1 LEKIL
6 FHASGNAEL
15 RDLLL
20 RDRDAAVAMCGVV
33 LRDTERAVLAL
44 ASDDDLRTMIGGIVP
59 ANPKRR
65 RFMGLVAAAAASLAA
80 GGVLLEAGCDSQSIS
95 RGVSPDTETDTEDA
109 GTDGGETDTVE
120 TDIETDM
127 DGNRPDWPDD
137 WGGGE

>member
-1 LEKIL
+1 VPVGLEKIL
-6 FHASGNAEL
+6 FHASGSAEI
-15 RDLLL
+15 RDMLL

-33 LRDTERAVLAL
+33 LRDTERATLAL
-44 ASDDDLRTMIGGIVP
+44 VSDADLRMMVDRIVP

-65 RFMGLVAAAAASLAA
+65 KFMGLVAAAAASLAA
-80 GGVLLEAGCDSQSIS
+80 GGVLADAGCDGQSIS
-95 RGVSPDTETDTEDA
+95 RGVGPDTDA
-109 GTDGGETDTVE
+109 GVDAGDTDTVE